1 METAGKIAQL
11 NNLLRLGTSWS
22 FVPAK
27 GTTVSLTYNAWFAP
41 ESVPTRTLNPALF
54 SRNGHS
60 RGNFFQLWVKRQFSK
75 HLSGQVWAEVLRE
88 GNYYARR
95 DLLSYLRAEMQVTF

>member
-1 METAGKIAQL
+1 
-11 NNLLRLGTSWS
+11 
-22 FVPAK
+22 VK

-41 ESVPTRTLNPALF
+41 ESVPTRALNPALF
-54 SRNGHS
+54 SRTGHF
-60 RGNFFQLWVKRQFSK
+60 RGNFGQLWVKHQFSK

-88 GNYYARR
+88 GDYYARR